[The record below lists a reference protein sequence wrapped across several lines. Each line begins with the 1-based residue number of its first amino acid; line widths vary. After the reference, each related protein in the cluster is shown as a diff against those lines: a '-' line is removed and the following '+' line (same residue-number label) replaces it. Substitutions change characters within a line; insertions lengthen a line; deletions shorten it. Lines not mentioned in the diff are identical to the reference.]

1 MKEMTIIAPSKYT
14 RMYENAI
21 DPVDT
26 EIPDMSI
33 DCTTE
38 EGNKARMKA
47 RIVH

>member
-1 MKEMTIIAPSKYT
+1 
-14 RMYENAI
+14 MYENAI

-38 EGNKARMKA
+38 EGNKARMKVVGSQS
-47 RIVH
+47 IVRATE